1 MLTTTS
7 PLGKTGVIASLL
19 TLATSPMAR
28 RLLQKAGGSCLRALS
43 WLGRTAYSGIDRG
56 LRLFG
61 KAGHRAAGALFAL
74 VVTVGG
80 RVAAVATPV
89 VRRIA
94 RFADPQTPHIR
105 VLAGIS
111 RSYLLHRALQQLI
124 SDLLIGQALQLE
136 LGRPALARR
145 GQGSVAVP
153 AVDSWKHNR
162 LKRLRGHAASPFL
175 VGMRRSA

>member
-1 MLTTTS
+1 
-7 PLGKTGVIASLL
+7 V
-19 TLATSPMAR
+19 ATSPIAR